1 MFQGKAQIRQIIGT
15 FIIGKGHMIKFHVG
29 RTFPGG
35 SCPERPDWRRGAVSG
50 RPVQGRISMSW
61 GVIMTSSTRPAL
73 AMALEDMV
81 IRREMAMT
89 EFKIMVK

>member
-1 MFQGKAQIRQIIGT
+1 MWG
-15 FIIGKGHMIKFHVG
+15 G
-29 RTFPGG
+29 RFPEVLSGASG
-35 SCPERPDWRRGAVSG
+35 LAPGAVSG